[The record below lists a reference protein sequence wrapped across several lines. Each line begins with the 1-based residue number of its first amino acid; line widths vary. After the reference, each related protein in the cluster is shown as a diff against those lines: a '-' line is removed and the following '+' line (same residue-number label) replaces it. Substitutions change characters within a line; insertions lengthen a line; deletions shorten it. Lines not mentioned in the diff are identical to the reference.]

1 MVKKPMAK
9 TSKKPSIVDKIKN
22 KQAESANKKMLEELF
37 HDWYIE
43 RAKVY
48 KMNFVRGI
56 TFGLGS
62 AIGGTIGFAIV
73 LAILALLLN
82 VLGGFP
88 VIGDWFDSLNEEIPS
103 STTVE

>member
-1 MVKKPMAK
+1 MAK
-9 TSKKPSIVDKIKN
+9 KSTKKPSIIQKVKN
-22 KQAESANKKMLEELF
+22 KQAESANRKMLEELF

-62 AIGGTIGFAIV
+62 ALGGTIGFAIV
-73 LAILALLLN
+73 IGILALILN
-82 VLGGFP
+82 ILGGFP
-88 VIGDWFDSLNEEIPS
+88 VIGDWFDGLNEDIS
-103 STTVE
+103 ANSQTV